1 VANAMGM
8 GNFRSST
15 AQKIAKPSLFH
26 SQHTTH
32 FFTNFSALFALE
44 KKQKYRKNT
53 KHMCKKVSVTWRK
66 EVSGGKEF

>member
-26 SQHTTH
+26 CQHTTH
-32 FFTNFSALFALE
+32 LFANFSALFALE
-44 KKQKYRKNT
+44 KKTKIPKKYKTYVQKNI
-53 KHMCKKVSVTWRK
+53 
-66 EVSGGKEF
+66 GQD